1 MSNIKLVH
9 SGGNSVSI
17 TTPTSNPASNRT
29 LRVPGNADGT
39 ILTSK
44 FGPSFAARNNSAQ
57 TITNGTT
64 ATMQFDIEVA
74 PAKMDFH
81 PQVLAL
87 SIYDMR

>member
-39 ILTSK
+39 ILTDTYK
-44 FGPSFAARNNSAQ
+44 PVFFARNNNTQ
-57 TITNGTT
+57 TIANNT
-64 ATMQFDIEVA
+64 
-74 PAKMDFH
+74 
-81 PQVLAL
+81 VL
-87 SIYDMR
+87 SVP